1 MNRQEATQVLLCD
14 LKQVVSDAEE
24 LLKLT
29 AGDAGEKMKELRA
42 RLAGTLDSARA
53 TCESLQGKTAQAA
66 KATDE
71 IIREHP
77 YESIG
82 VAFGLGVLVGVLA
95 GYR

>member
-1 MNRQEATQVLLCD
+1 MTRQQANRILLRD

-29 AGDAGEKMKELRA
+29 AGDAGEKMKELRG
-42 RLAGTLDSARA
+42 RLTRTLDSARA
-53 TCESLQGKTAQAA
+53 TCESLQGKTAEAA
-66 KATDE
+66 RATDQV
-71 IIREHP
+71 IRDHV

-82 VAFGLGVLVGVLA
+82 AAFGLGVLVGVLA

>member
-1 MNRQEATQVLLCD
+1 MLLRD

-29 AGDAGEKMKELRA
+29 ASDAGGKMKELRE
-42 RLAGTLDSARA
+42 RLTGTLDSARA
-53 TCESLQGKTAQAA
+53 TCESLQTKTAQVA

-71 IIREHP
+71 VIREHV

-82 VAFGLGVLVGVLA
+82 AAFGLGVLVGVLA